1 MAARPVVI
9 SEVLYFLVGNFDLFD
24 NETFINNTAEFF
36 SNEDFIDAQKILKLE
51 LENVKI
57 EKFEKPTSRGNTR
70 RDKLLVLTQ
79 ILIFLK
85 EEKLMDKCSIFASVN
100 LSNVPNFENVIKI
113 NFEILKNELKNM
125 LYTQH
130 NKLIQT
136 LDVHTQDITSLKNK
150 LVQTIDVHTH
160 DMSALN
166 NKINCLSYNKDKN
179 TSKLNINSVPSA
191 VNSDMNKQAV
201 TSKPAMFW
209 SDEITTPTDDNP
221 LPYSVVVRNK
231 KSARTNNSPVANQV
245 NPNDQSSLKGN
256 PPNQPNKIIGLKKC
270 ATDKLCAEKI
280 IVKKSVFA
288 MSNVKKCS
296 RSKVVEYLSD
306 IGINVLSCFPV
317 SKLSTVPPGTTLNN
331 DDIESTMFRVCVN
344 TADATKMQDP
354 DNMPE
359 DYNFLFKNRSNK
371 KGGGVGI
378 FLKLGLDY
386 TLFDNALSTD
396 DVADCLCIEIKF
408 HKSNVIVFAIYR
420 PPNSDPSNL
429 IQKLDLALSS
439 LKTNSKVY
447 LVGDFNLDLSK
458 ACSDKL
464 VASFSDLLASFN
476 FVPLIS
482 QPTRVTHSSSS
493 IIDNIFTSNL
503 SHHISGIL

>member
-70 RDKLLVLTQ
+70 RDKL
-79 ILIFLK
+79 
-85 EEKLMDKCSIFASVN
+85 
-100 LSNVPNFENVIKI
+100 
-113 NFEILKNELKNM
+113 
-125 LYTQH
+125 
-130 NKLIQT
+130 
-136 LDVHTQDITSLKNK
+136 
-150 LVQTIDVHTH
+150 
-160 DMSALN
+160 
-166 NKINCLSYNKDKN
+166 
-179 TSKLNINSVPSA
+179 
-191 VNSDMNKQAV
+191 
-201 TSKPAMFW
+201 
-209 SDEITTPTDDNP
+209 
-221 LPYSVVVRNK
+221 
-231 KSARTNNSPVANQV
+231 
-245 NPNDQSSLKGN
+245 
-256 PPNQPNKIIGLKKC
+256 
-270 ATDKLCAEKI
+270 
-280 IVKKSVFA
+280 
-288 MSNVKKCS
+288 
-296 RSKVVEYLSD
+296 
-306 IGINVLSCFPV
+306 
-317 SKLSTVPPGTTLNN
+317 
-331 DDIESTMFRVCVN
+331 
-344 TADATKMQDP
+344 
-354 DNMPE
+354 
-359 DYNFLFKNRSNK
+359 SNK

-503 SHHISGIL
+503 SHHISGILLHDFSDHFPIFALCPNHCFPIPTAPIKLRRNLCPDSLRKINLQLSVQDWSSVTTQDNINTCCSTFYAILFYILDSVSPLLPILTLFFEC

>member
-1 MAARPVVI
+1 M
-9 SEVLYFLVGNFDLFD
+9 
-24 NETFINNTAEFF
+24 
-36 SNEDFIDAQKILKLE
+36 LKL
-51 LENVKI
+51 K
-57 EKFEKPTSRGNTR
+57 K
-70 RDKLLVLTQ
+70 
-79 ILIFLK
+79 
-85 EEKLMDKCSIFASVN
+85 EKLMDKCSIFASVN

-306 IGINVLSCFPV
+306 IGINLVATSLKILGPKIWQLF
-317 SKLSTVPPGTTLNN
+317 VPPDIRVITELYHFKIKLRSRLNLL
-331 DDIESTMFRVCVN
+331 
-344 TADATKMQDP
+344 DP
-354 DNMPE
+354 DTT
-359 DYNFLFKNRSNK
+359 
-371 KGGGVGI
+371 I
-378 FLKLGLDY
+378 
-386 TLFDNALSTD
+386 
-396 DVADCLCIEIKF
+396 
-408 HKSNVIVFAIYR
+408 
-420 PPNSDPSNL
+420 
-429 IQKLDLALSS
+429 
-439 LKTNSKVY
+439 
-447 LVGDFNLDLSK
+447 
-458 ACSDKL
+458 
-464 VASFSDLLASFN
+464 
-476 FVPLIS
+476 
-482 QPTRVTHSSSS
+482 
-493 IIDNIFTSNL
+493 
-503 SHHISGIL
+503 